1 MELETIYSTT
11 VQPDWLD
18 MNDHMNEGYYGL
30 AFGFAIDTMFIDWG
44 LEAYLKETGC
54 TFYSAETH
62 IVYVQ
67 ELMKGD
73 PIHFTAQIVGMDAK
87 KIQIVYN
94 MIHTEKGYLAAT
106 AETMHLHYDQNASKV
121 SPMLEPLYT
130 KVLNIAQAQAHLPVP
145 DQAGRA
151 VKQLTRLETRD

>member
-1 MELETIYSTT
+1 MKLDTIYSTT

-44 LEAYLKETGC
+44 LEGYLKENGC

-62 IVYVQ
+62 LVYLQ

-73 PIHFTAQIVGMDAK
+73 PIHFTAQIVGIDAK
-87 KIQIVYN
+87 KIQIFYR
-94 MIHTEKGYLAAT
+94 MIHSEKGYVAAT
-106 AETMHLHYDQNASKV
+106 AETMHLHYDQAASKV
-121 SPMLEPLYT
+121 SPMLDPLWTKIYT
-130 KVLNIAQAQAHLPVP
+130 LAQAHADLPVP

-151 VKQLTRLETRD
+151 VKQLERVESKG

>member
-1 MELETIYSTT
+1 MDSINIFGQIRRTLAGLMKSLSEEQLLFI
-11 VQPDWLD
+11 PD
-18 MNDHMNEGYYGL
+18 
-30 AFGFAIDTMFIDWG
+30 GFDNNIAWNM
-44 LEAYLKETGC
+44 A
-54 TFYSAETH
+54 H

-87 KIQIVYN
+87 KIQIFYR
-94 MIHTEKGYLAAT
+94 MIHSEKGYLAAT

-121 SPMLEPLYT
+121 SPMLEPLYS
-130 KVLNIAQAQAHLPVP
+130 KVLSIGEAHAHLPVP

-151 VKQLTRLETRD
+151 VKQLTRLENRD

>member
-1 MELETIYSTT
+1 MTLETIYSTT

-30 AFGFAIDTMFIDWG
+30 AFGFAIDKMFIDWG

-67 ELMKGD
+67 ELVKGD
-73 PIHFTAQIVGMDAK
+73 PIHFTAQIVGMGPK
-87 KIQIVYN
+87 KIQIVCK
-94 MIHTEKGYLAAT
+94 MIHSEKGYLAAT
-106 AETMHLHYDQNASKV
+106 AETMHLHYDQVASKV
-121 SPMLEPLYT
+121 SPILESFYT
-130 KVLNIAQAQAHLPVP
+130 QILDLAKAQAHLPVP

-151 VKQLTRLETRD
+151 VKQLRRVEIRE